1 MVAAENQPVTICKNI
16 CFNRRHDTG
25 MGLLWRLNEYD
36 RLLFLKLFKHR
47 ENGFALLSLRILSR
61 SSEGV
66 LHVLIPVA
74 IRKFGLPGLETVFP
88 LLVVSLVIERSLHW
102 VLKNTL
108 QRPRPQDSIPGVRSL
123 AAGANRFSCPSGH
136 CSRAFLLATVL
147 VLVYGCGAVVMY
159 LWAGA
164 VALSRVSLGVHYP
177 GDVLVGAV
185 VGSFVAVI
193 SWLVVVGA

>member
-1 MVAAENQPVTICKNI
+1 
-16 CFNRRHDTG
+16 

-123 AAGANRFSCPSGH
+123 A
-136 CSRAFLLATVL
+136 
-147 VLVYGCGAVVMY
+147 
-159 LWAGA
+159 
-164 VALSRVSLGVHYP
+164 
-177 GDVLVGAV
+177 
-185 VGSFVAVI
+185 
-193 SWLVVVGA
+193 